1 MFGKVKK
8 FLNDAFKFPSK
19 AWMEEQ
25 SDKTYHTPD
34 MWKLE
39 MHENQ
44 LVFLYDEFMSG
55 RSQHKVVSSFAEK
68 MGTAFSFDQYTMWN
82 YHGDNIV
89 PVVMKDHQYLI
100 NPARKVKG
108 ELYSLR
114 PKAMIDLDILKRN
127 GVEFRRKRVK
137 IIVPSKPEV
146 WVKERD
152 GMKRL
157 FGDKKA
163 STSSWFSLPLENR
176 FFDAWMY
183 FGTDKFW
190 ADKIA
195 NDTEHIFQKP
205 SVFSA
210 RNEALGTYVYFSHK
224 DERKK

>member
-1 MFGKVKK
+1 MFNKMKK
-8 FLNDAFKFPSK
+8 FLHDNFKFPSK
-19 AWMEEQ
+19 AWTEEQ
-25 SDKTYHTPD
+25 NDIAYHTPD

-44 LVFLYDEFMSG
+44 LVFLYDEYMYG
-55 RSQHKVVSSFAEK
+55 RSQHKVLTSFAER
-68 MGTAFSFDQYTMWN
+68 MGTAFSFDEYTMWN
-82 YHGDNIV
+82 YQNTQGIT
-89 PVVMKDHQYLI
+89 PVVMKSMYHI

-114 PKAMIDLDILKRN
+114 PKYIRDLDILKQN
-127 GVEFRRKRVK
+127 GVQFRRKRIRV
-137 IIVPSKPEV
+137 IVPSKPEV

-157 FGDKKA
+157 FQDKKA

-183 FGTDKFW
+183 FGVDKYWTPKIDEDTD
-190 ADKIA
+190 
-195 NDTEHIFQKP
+195 NTFQKP

-224 DERKK
+224 DERK